1 MIAMD
6 KLRGA
11 VLAIILAWGWKR
23 AAIALVAGA
32 LSALAMAPFNAWP
45 VLFLTFPVMVWLID
59 GAGAGRWRGVPAA
72 AMAGWWFGLGY
83 FVPGLYWIGYAFL
96 VDAPTFAWLLP
107 FAVLGLPAYLA
118 LFTALGFALARL
130 IWTREATRVIALAA
144 SLTLSEWLRGQV
156 LTGFPWNAFG
166 YALTEP
172 LALAQTASLIGLW
185 GLTFL
190 SVAIFASPAVLIDG
204 NTRGRR
210 PWIAPVA
217 ALALLVAMG
226 IFGGV
231 RLALQPTAL
240 VAKVKLRIMQP
251 NLQQDVKFN
260 YAAKAE
266 VMQKY
271 LALSDRASG
280 PQSTGVRDASILIWP
295 ESAFPFFLTREA
307 DAMAQIA
314 ELLPKGTILIT
325 GSVRAPDL
333 PPGVRITRAYNSI
346 YVIDH
351 DGSVLSV
358 YDKVHLVPFGEY
370 LPFQDWMEKLG
381 FVQLTKV
388 QGGFIA
394 GARRRPMDVPNAP
407 RMLPLICYEAI
418 FPGDVASRDD
428 RPGWMINLTND
439 GWFGNSTGPYQHLQQ
454 ARVRA
459 IEQGLPMVRAANTG
473 ISAVIDPMG
482 RIIARLGL
490 GVEGVLDANLPS
502 AIAPTIY
509 ARVGDIPAAVMVA
522 IGLLV
527 VLRRRVIKRDLLTC
541 CMFILG
547 FGYQQKFRQVKM
559 PQLTD
564 RPSNSHSAPAHREQ
578 VSSLLKFSAF
588 VPKLQ
593 SKI

>member
-1 MIAMD
+1 MAD
-6 KLRGA
+6 NLRRLGLA
-11 VLAIILAWGWKR
+11 VILSWGWKR
-23 AAIALVAGA
+23 AAIALLAGA

-45 VLFLTFPVMVWLID
+45 VLFVTFPVVVWLID
-59 GAGAGRWRGVPAA
+59 GAGAGKLRGVPAA
-72 AMAGWWFGLGY
+72 AMTGWWFGLGY

-130 IWTREATRVIALAA
+130 IWTRDGSRVIALAVT
-144 SLTLSEWLRGQV
+144 LTVSEWLRGQV
-156 LTGFPWNAFG
+156 LSGFPWNAFG

-190 SVAIFASPAVLIDG
+190 SVAIFASPALLIDG
-204 NTRGRR
+204 KSRGRR
-210 PWIAPVA
+210 PWLAPVTA
-217 ALALLVAMG
+217 IALLVAMG
-226 IFGGV
+226 IFGV
-231 RLALQPTAL
+231 IRLSLQPTTT
-240 VAKVKLRIMQP
+240 VANAKLRIMQP
-251 NLQQDVKFN
+251 NLPQDVKFN
-260 YAAKAE
+260 YGAKAE

-271 LALSDRASG
+271 LTLSDRASG

-333 PPGVRITRAYNSI
+333 PPGVKVTRAYNSI
-346 YVIDH
+346 YAIDH

-358 YDKVHLVPFGEY
+358 YDKLHLVPFGEY

-388 QGGFIA
+388 VGGFIP
-394 GARRRPMDVPNAP
+394 GARRRPMEIPGAP

-418 FPGDVASRDD
+418 FPGDVASRED
-428 RPGWMINLTND
+428 RPGWMVNLTND
-439 GWFGNSTGPYQHLQQ
+439 AWFGISTGPYQHLQQ
-454 ARVRA
+454 ARLRA
-459 IEQGLPMVRAANTG
+459 IEQGLPVVRAANSG
-473 ISAVIDPMG
+473 ISAVIDPLG
-482 RIIARLGL
+482 RIVARLGL
-490 GVEGVLDANLPS
+490 GIEGVLDSSLPS

-509 ARVGDIPAAVMVA
+509 ARNGDIPAALIVAAALAFVM
-522 IGLLV
+522 
-527 VLRRRVIKRDLLTC
+527 RRRAAKRT
-541 CMFILG
+541 
-547 FGYQQKFRQVKM
+547 
-559 PQLTD
+559 
-564 RPSNSHSAPAHREQ
+564 S
-578 VSSLLKFSAF
+578 
-588 VPKLQ
+588 
-593 SKI
+593 